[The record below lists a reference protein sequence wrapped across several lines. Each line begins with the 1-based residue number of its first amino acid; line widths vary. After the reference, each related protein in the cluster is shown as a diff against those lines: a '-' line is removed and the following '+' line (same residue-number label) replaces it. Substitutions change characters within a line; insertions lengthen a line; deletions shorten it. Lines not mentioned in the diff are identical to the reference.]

1 VTGLPARVASVM
13 LEQPTCLLCIALQA
27 GIDQLAVVRSM
38 ERISETARI
47 TAIDHERCGKCGS
60 SVAPVYSLRWR

>member
-1 VTGLPARVASVM
+1 
-13 LEQPTCLLCIALQA
+13 
-27 GIDQLAVVRSM
+27 VVRSM